1 MENDSAFQP
10 ISPTFAI
17 AGATAAPAAIQLTPG
32 SPLSGSQIV
41 AKIYNSGA
49 VAAAVVF
56 AATAAQAATNA
67 VFPTPGT
74 PTQVL
79 LMAPG
84 EDGTFTVPPGQ
95 FWTVVTASSTATV
108 YIQTGFG
115 I

>member
-17 AGATAAPAAIQLTPG
+17 AGATAAPTAIQLIG
-32 SPLSGSQIV
+32 SPQSGSQIT

-49 VAAAVVF
+49 VLVGIVF
-56 AATAAQAATNA
+56 APPAALAATQA
-67 VFPTPGT
+67 VIPTPGT
-74 PTQVL
+74 PSQVL
-79 LMAPG
+79 ILAPG

-95 FWTVVTASSTATV
+95 FWTAVTASSTATA
-108 YIQTGFG
+108 YIQFGFG